1 MYNIPGLQALRT
13 FDAAARR
20 MSFKEAAKELSVT
33 PTAVSHQ
40 IARLEDQLDTKLFE
54 RRVRQV
60 SLTEDG
66 ARLANATE
74 SAFAILQRSVDAI
87 DRRRSRKIAVVGA
100 TNAFASKWLIPRAS
114 RFGDVAPGW
123 TISILASEKLA
134 DIDSGEVDVA
144 IRYGGD
150 TVKRGQTATP
160 LVSDKYIPV
169 CTPSYW
175 QQLQAG
181 DAPMRLI
188 HAEWYRKDRP
198 APSWEALS
206 PALGNA
212 ANGAQEFILSDE
224 LSAIS
229 AALAGQGIALAS
241 ALLVA
246 QDIELGLLIRPFEG
260 EIAGADYSLI
270 TAAGASVAAE
280 TFKSWIVGEM
290 ALYTENPARS
300 H

>member
-1 MYNIPGLQALRT
+1 MYKIPGLHALRT

-20 MSFKEAAKELSVT
+20 MSFKEAARELSVT

-54 RRVRQV
+54 RHVRQV
-60 SLTEDG
+60 RLTEEG
-66 ARLANATE
+66 ARLADATE
-74 SAFAILQRSVDAI
+74 SAFAILQRSVEAI
-87 DRRRSRKIAVVGA
+87 DRRRSRKIVVVGA

-114 RFGDVAPGW
+114 RFADAAPGW
-123 TISILASEKLA
+123 SMSILASEKLA
-134 DIDSGEVDVA
+134 DIDAGEVDIA

-150 TVKRGQTATP
+150 TVKRGQAATP
-160 LVSDKYIPV
+160 LVSDTYIPV

-175 QQLQAG
+175 QQSQTG
-181 DAPMRLI
+181 EAPIRLI

-198 APSWEALS
+198 APGWDALS
-206 PALGNA
+206 PGLGDA
-212 ANGAQEFILSDE
+212 VKGAQEFILSDE

-246 QDIELGLLIRPFEG
+246 QDIELGSLVRPFEG

-280 TFKSWIVGEM
+280 VFRDWIVGEM
-290 ALYTENPARS
+290 ARNSDNPARS
-300 H
+300 P